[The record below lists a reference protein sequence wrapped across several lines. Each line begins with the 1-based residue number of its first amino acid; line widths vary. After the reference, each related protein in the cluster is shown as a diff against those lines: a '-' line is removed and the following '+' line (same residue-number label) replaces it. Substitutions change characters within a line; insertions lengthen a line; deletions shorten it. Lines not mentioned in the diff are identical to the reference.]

1 VLRDLFFGLPGRLS
15 WVHHHSVAALAGMKT
30 GWVSGRI
37 DLARYDPPE
46 SAANMTPIAARP
58 QPAD

>member
-1 VLRDLFFGLPGRLS
+1 
-15 WVHHHSVAALAGMKT
+15 MKT

-37 DLARYDPPE
+37 DLARYDPPAPAD
-46 SAANMTPIAARP
+46 SVTPIAARP